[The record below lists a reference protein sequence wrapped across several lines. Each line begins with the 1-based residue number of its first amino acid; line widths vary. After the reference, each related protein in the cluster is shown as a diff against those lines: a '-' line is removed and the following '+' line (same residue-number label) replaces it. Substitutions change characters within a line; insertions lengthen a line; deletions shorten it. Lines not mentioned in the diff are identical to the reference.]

1 MADFTPISAAIG
13 GALIGLSAVLL
24 MLLNGRIAG
33 ITGVFAGLIDPTGI
47 DRAWRAT
54 FIAGLI
60 VGCMDRFHGCHAED
74 ADELHRDRGSRPSG
88 RLRYAAEQRMHVRAW
103 RLWHRAVIAALTCCD
118 WRVHGCGDGRR
129 GAVPAR
135 VRRLTMRALA
145 GLLCGFIFGWG
156 LFVSGMM
163 RTEKVLGFLD
173 VLAIPSGKWDPS
185 LAVVMIAALVVTGA
199 GYALARRRTPVFET
213 QNQWPAQTTID
224 RPLITGSVLFGIGW
238 GLVGLCPGPA
248 IANLATLSSPVIVF
262 VVAMAVGTLVH
273 DLWYA
278 RGSAPDAPSL
288 AQAKTAD
295 G

>member
-1 MADFTPISAAIG
+1 
-13 GALIGLSAVLL
+13 
-24 MLLNGRIAG
+24 
-33 ITGVFAGLIDPTGI
+33 
-47 DRAWRAT
+47 
-54 FIAGLI
+54 
-60 VGCMDRFHGCHAED
+60 
-74 ADELHRDRGSRPSG
+74 
-88 RLRYAAEQRMHVRAW
+88 
-103 RLWHRAVIAALTCCD
+103 
-118 WRVHGCGDGRR
+118 
-129 GAVPAR
+129 
-135 VRRLTMRALA
+135 MRALA

-199 GYALARRRTPVFET
+199 GYALARRRMPVFET

-278 RGSAPDAPSL
+278 RGAAPDAPSL